1 METNCLK
8 KKKFAL
14 AIRREKTN
22 DPHYPHVY
30 HTSHMN

>member
-8 KKKFAL
+8 KNIAL